1 MTETMYPEVPVLV
14 VGGGSVGLLTAAL
27 LAHHGVPAV
36 LVERRSGPS
45 IHPRATGIGARTVE
59 ILRELGLD
67 KAADAVA
74 VDLQGAG
81 AVGKAVART
90 VVEMGA
96 GDVAT
101 VPMPTSPAGELDVTP
116 FKLRGVCAQDRLDTV
131 VAADLVRRGADLR
144 WSTNLVAIKQDS
156 NGVDVELE
164 GPDGRYSLRC
174 QRVVAADGGHSAVR
188 TALGIGTSGAG
199 DLGKSMINILFRA
212 DLRPHLQGTS
222 FGTCTITTPD
232 APGLLVTVDGESTWV
247 FHVACDV
254 DAGERPEDFTHER
267 CITIIRAAVG
277 DPGLGVEIRS
287 VLPWRP
293 RSSLADRFAVGRVF
307 LVGDAAHTVSP
318 LGAFGLNTGV
328 ADAHNLAWKLAAV
341 HHGEAGAGLLD
352 TYAQE
357 REPVAAATL
366 DQAMRRV
373 ADPQLHWGRGP
384 EADAARAAAG
394 VWAAPVVHLG
404 QRYDS
409 AAIVDPRPELPST
422 VDLAAA
428 LDGTPGSRVPHAWV
442 DGVSTLDLVASRW
455 TLLVGPAADQ
465 WFAAAAELGVPAYR
479 VSAPWLTDD
488 GALLV
493 RPDAIVAMRVTDPT
507 PDPTRFLA
515 TALNQLLARPITSES
530 LQVVDFVERHDLVT
544 EVSVVAQQSR
554 NTP

>member
-1 MTETMYPEVPVLV
+1 MTNTAYPEAPVLV
-14 VGGGSVGLLTAAL
+14 AGGGSVGLIAAAL

-36 LVERRSGPS
+36 LVERRDGPS
-45 IHPRATGIGARTVE
+45 IHPRATGIGSRTVE

-67 KAADAVA
+67 TAADAVA

-90 VVEMGA
+90 VIEMGA
-96 GDVAT
+96 GDVVT
-101 VPMPTSPAGELDVTP
+101 VPMPTPPAGALDVTP
-116 FKLRGVCAQDRLDTV
+116 FKLRGVCAQDRLDAV

-144 WSTNLVAIKQDS
+144 WSTNLVGITQDAD
-156 NGVDVELE
+156 GVDVELD

-174 QRVVAADGGHSAVR
+174 SWVVAADGGHSAVR
-188 TALGIGTSGAG
+188 TALGVGTSGAG

-212 DLRPHLQGTS
+212 DLRPYLQGIS

-254 DAGERPEDFTHER
+254 DAGERPEDFTPER
-267 CITIIRAAVG
+267 CVAIVRAAVG
-277 DPGLGVEIRS
+277 DPDLAVEIRS

-341 HHGEAGAGLLD
+341 HHGEAGVALLD

-357 REPVAAATL
+357 REPIAATTL

-373 ADPQLHWGRGP
+373 GDPALHWGRGP
-384 EADAARAAAG
+384 EADAARKAAG

-404 QRYDS
+404 QRYAS
-409 AAIVDPRPELPST
+409 PAIINPQPVLPST
-422 VDLAAA
+422 TDLAAA

-442 DGVSTLDLVASRW
+442 DGLSTLDLVASHW
-455 TLLVGPAADQ
+455 TLLVGATDNHADARNGRPDGGGGNAGAGGDR
-465 WFAAAAELGVPAYR
+465 WLAAAAELGLPAYR
-479 VSAPWLTDD
+479 VSVPWLSDE
-488 GALLV
+488 GAMLV
-493 RPDAIVAMRVTDPT
+493 RPDAIVAMRVSAAV
-507 PDPTRFLA
+507 PDPARFI
-515 TALNQLLARPITSES
+515 TDALDQLLARPIPVPT
-530 LQVVDFVERHDLVT
+530 T
-544 EVSVVAQQSR
+544 
-554 NTP
+554 